1 MLAGTAPRIAVAF
14 SEEHH
19 HRHEQGSGHVASIAS
34 VTHGSAAMQR
44 LLRLLLSGASVS
56 PTPSRLTLDYAGT
69 PVQLSLRA
77 CEPASS
83 RAHATLAAPPHGS
96 IVRSDSEL
104 VLLHGDGS
112 DDAPRDGAAFRQ
124 QWLQR
129 VKADVAA
136 LAGPAQRLVEL
147 ASLALEAPARSSGWL
162 RPARCVLLSGPSG
175 TAKSALAHAV
185 ARHSRRGYLC
195 CNAAELFGA
204 TACDSAAELRR
215 VFGTAGA
222 VLVLDNIDAVTSC
235 AAWSAYGHTTSRASS
250 ASVEAHVAATLLE
263 LLDRLNAPP
272 LGPATGA
279 AAHQHQHQ
287 QQQQPQFVIGVT
299 NRPEAVHAAFLA
311 SGRFDV
317 VVATAA
323 PTAGERLEVLQRVS
337 RAMPLGDAAARH
349 RLLQCVSDRTHGF
362 VGADLV
368 KLCNEAALRSLRRQ
382 PQPLEHDVALEDFE
396 AALAFV
402 RPSAL
407 GQYTSL
413 PRADHEHD
421 SSSSGSSAFEAF
433 GGIDDTIRQLQ
444 LAVVVPLQQPQLYA
458 RLGVQPPN
466 GILIHGPSG
475 TGKTCLARALAL
487 ESRINVITVNATELV
502 SKLLGESERNV
513 ARLFAAARASAPCM
527 LLIDQI
533 EALAAAR
540 GSGNS
545 TERTSDRILSC
556 FLTEM
561 DGVAHE
567 AHHEHSLLHRR
578 VIVVGTTVERALLDA
593 AILRPGR
600 FDEHV
605 ATFLPRRL
613 QRYDYDGTLMRQ
625 VLQTLIG
632 LDWIGFDSIGLDWI
646 GLDWIG
652 LDWIRAERRSCA
664 RSCAL

>member
-1 MLAGTAPRIAVAF
+1 ML
-14 SEEHH
+14 
-19 HRHEQGSGHVASIAS
+19 
-34 VTHGSAAMQR
+34 
-44 LLRLLLSGASVS
+44 
-56 PTPSRLTLDYAGT
+56 
-69 PVQLSLRA
+69 
-77 CEPASS
+77 
-83 RAHATLAAPPHGS
+83 
-96 IVRSDSEL
+96 
-104 VLLHGDGS
+104 
-112 DDAPRDGAAFRQ
+112 FR
-124 QWLQR
+124 
-129 VKADVAA
+129 
-136 LAGPAQRLVEL
+136 
-147 ASLALEAPARSSGWL
+147 
-162 RPARCVLLSGPSG
+162 
-175 TAKSALAHAV
+175 
-185 ARHSRRGYLC
+185 
-195 CNAAELFGA
+195 
-204 TACDSAAELRR
+204 
-215 VFGTAGA
+215 
-222 VLVLDNIDAVTSC
+222 
-235 AAWSAYGHTTSRASS
+235 
-250 ASVEAHVAATLLE
+250 
-263 LLDRLNAPP
+263 
-272 LGPATGA
+272 
-279 AAHQHQHQ
+279 
-287 QQQQPQFVIGVT
+287 
-299 NRPEAVHAAFLA
+299 
-311 SGRFDV
+311 
-317 VVATAA
+317 
-323 PTAGERLEVLQRVS
+323 
-337 RAMPLGDAAARH
+337 
-349 RLLQCVSDRTHGF
+349 
-362 VGADLV
+362 
-368 KLCNEAALRSLRRQ
+368 
-382 PQPLEHDVALEDFE
+382 
-396 AALAFV
+396 
-402 RPSAL
+402 SAL

-413 PRADHEHD
+413 PRADHEYD
-421 SSSSGSSAFEAF
+421 SSSSSGSSAFEAF

-652 LDWIRAERRSCA
+652 LDWIGSAQRGDPAQEAARYEPAGARASGPRGAQSQDQALLGRRPREPVPRGGDGQPAPRHCVC
-664 RSCAL
+664 RHHRGRL